1 MATIDVHDLNGKK
14 VGSLDLAEEVFGAVN
29 EDLLWEAVKHY
40 RAAQRQG
47 THATKNKKLVSGA
60 GKKLWK
66 QKGTGRARVGSIRSP
81 LWRHGGTVHGPQPRS
96 YDYQF
101 PKKKLLGALRSA
113 LAAKFADGKLTVVES
128 FDLKEPKAGA
138 FRKSLEKLNFS
149 KNALLVEQG
158 SKEGNR
164 NLELSSR
171 NLEGVELVNGNAV
184 HPYHLLRYELAI
196 FSRPALERLQD
207 SLKGSAPKGKAE
219 PKAAAKT
226 SRRKKEVA

>member
-1 MATIDVHDLNGKK
+1 MANIDVLDLNGKK

-81 LWRHGGTVHGPQPRS
+81 LWRHGGTIHGPQPRS

-101 PKKKLLGALRSA
+101 PRKKLLGALRSA
-113 LAAKFADGKLTVVES
+113 LAAKFADGKLTVVENCE
-128 FDLKEPKAGA
+128 LNEPKTKG
-138 FRKSLEKLNFS
+138 FRKTLDTLGIEKT
-149 KNALLVEQG
+149 ALLVDGTGENKNLHL
-158 SKEGNR
+158 STR
-164 NLELSSR
+164 NISR
-171 NLEGVELVNGNAV
+171 VELVKGNQV
-184 HPYHLLRYELAI
+184 HPYHLLRYDIAV
-196 FSRPALERLQD
+196 FTRPALEKLQN
-207 SLKGSAPKGKAE
+207 SL
-219 PKAAAKT
+219 KAAAP
-226 SRRKKEVA
+226 RRKAEVA